1 MSRQIDPGDVPIA
14 ETGTYCVVRI
24 SWRPS
29 GDDLA
34 ALRAR
39 GSDDWE
45 DETHVLLA
53 WEDLGA
59 ASPPQHRFDPKTIDA
74 FPDTLRIVGYRTPK
88 WSDDG
93 NRLFFGVQERDSATT
108 GPNGPG
114 TKAPGTAKSGST
126 AADSTAGSSAEDYDP
141 ADVQVWHS
149 SDVDIIPRQ
158 EVQAKQDRRDN
169 YLAAWHLTA
178 SDTESPWTRLGTEL
192 TEDVEIL
199 EGGDQAAGLDQT
211 SYRQERMFGPE
222 YYDLYVIDVATG
234 ERESGR
240 SPSRRRNSS
249 NFLPTGRV
257 STSPERVARDPH
269 PISAPPGWTFAG
281 ESSALFRPLD
291 GR

>member
-1 MSRQIDPGDVPIA
+1 MSGRCRDLVQILEATPNDSRYANPPAAVTHRRRTLASTPA
-14 ETGTYCVVRI
+14 EYTGL

-39 GSDDWE
+39 G
-45 DETHVLLA
+45 
-53 WEDLGA
+53 
-59 ASPPQHRFDPKTIDA
+59 
-74 FPDTLRIVGYRTPK
+74 
-88 WSDDG
+88 SDDG

-114 TKAPGTAKSGST
+114 MKAPGTAKSGST

-178 SDTESPWTRLGTEL
+178 SDTESP
-192 TEDVEIL
+192 
-199 EGGDQAAGLDQT
+199 
-211 SYRQERMFGPE
+211 
-222 YYDLYVIDVATG
+222 
-234 ERESGR
+234 
-240 SPSRRRNSS
+240 
-249 NFLPTGRV
+249 
-257 STSPERVARDPH
+257 
-269 PISAPPGWTFAG
+269 
-281 ESSALFRPLD
+281 
-291 GR
+291 